1 MGYACTR
8 VLPHH
13 LRASLRLAQIVTLA
27 TLVRSVLF
35 DRWITVTVG
44 LMLLGGVVAA
54 KRGRT
59 WGVGLALAAAVAFPV
74 MFLFG
79 MGPAWLCLVGVA
91 GALPFLATLPAFLKF
106 DKQATAL
113 LALLAGG
120 VGTGI
125 AYAYH
130 TYAWDIFTAFPSLQP
145 GIYPHHGLP
154 MLAAVVLG
162 MVLSQRRH
170 EAPVPAH
177 SGVRIADGA
186 DGEERIRIAAL
197 EEADAAAHGEDEW
210 ETPARRQASR
220 R

>member
-1 MGYACTR
+1 

-13 LRASLRLAQIVTLA
+13 LRAPLRIAQIVTLA
-27 TLVRSVLF
+27 TLVRSVVF
-35 DRWITVTVG
+35 DRWITVSVA
-44 LMLLGGVVAA
+44 LVLLGGIFAA

-74 MFLFG
+74 MFLLG
-79 MGPAWLCLVGVA
+79 MAPGWFCLVGIA
-91 GALPFLATLPAFLKF
+91 GALPFLATLPALLKF

-130 TYAWDIFTAFPSLQP
+130 AYAYQIFAAYPSLVP
-145 GIYPHHGLP
+145 GRYPHHGFAM
-154 MLAAVVLG
+154 MLAIIVG
-162 MVLSQRRH
+162 MALSARRRH
-170 EAPVPAH
+170 EYEGAVPAA
-177 SGVRIADGA
+177 SGIRIADA
-186 DGEERIRIAAL
+186 EDRIRIAAL
-197 EEADAAAHGEDEW
+197 EEADAAAQGEEEW
-210 ETPARRQASR
+210 EKPARRQASR